1 MLGPR
6 RILSFLNFDEFQAC
20 LNTFDGELLHLRDIW
35 SFHDND
41 SEFCDLTVSRD
52 WVLVFS
58 RVQSQVVNAAD
69 QEDPEV
75 KVFTGTSALNC
86 LRSPV
91 V

>member
-1 MLGPR
+1 MSAKR
-6 RILSFLNFDEFQAC
+6 V
-20 LNTFDGELLHLRDIW
+20 NTFDGELLHLRDIW
-35 SFHDND
+35 SFHDSN

-52 WVLVFS
+52 WAPPFS
-58 RVQSQVVNAAD
+58 HAESQVVNVDD

-75 KVFTGTSALNC
+75 KVFTDTSFLNC